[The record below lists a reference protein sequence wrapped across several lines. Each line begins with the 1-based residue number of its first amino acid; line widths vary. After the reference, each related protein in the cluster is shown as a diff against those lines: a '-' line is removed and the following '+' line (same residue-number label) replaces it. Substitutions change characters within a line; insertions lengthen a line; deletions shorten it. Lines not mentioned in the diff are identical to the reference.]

1 MEPIRHLWARVT
13 YWLLF
18 IIAPSVAIFLYL
30 GASVKNGAVC
40 LGLFVVLILIG
51 EHGFRRW
58 TRFFHD
64 Q

>member
-1 MEPIRHLWARVT
+1 MESSRAFWARVS

-18 IIAPSVAIFLYL
+18 IIAPTVAVYFLL

-40 LGLFVVLILIG
+40 VGIFVVLVVIG

-58 TRFFHD
+58 KRLFGA
-64 Q
+64 